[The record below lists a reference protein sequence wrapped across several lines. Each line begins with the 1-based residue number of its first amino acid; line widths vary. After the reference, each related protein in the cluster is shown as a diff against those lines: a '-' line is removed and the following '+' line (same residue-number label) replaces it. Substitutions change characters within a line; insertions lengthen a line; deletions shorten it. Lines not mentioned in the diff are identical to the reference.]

1 MLKEL
6 KELPEAAFELR
17 EISPVEKYL
26 GMEIVRDRP
35 AQKLWLHQQVYVNK
49 LRQRFIDEEQ
59 TGRVLKTPVS
69 VNAYAELMFDNEEFQ
84 SCEECRATTTDVRL
98 IVVCTTSL
106 KLVTSLWSLE
116 ADQSRCVWSA
126 MQMPTTLV
134 TSRIGRALAAT
145 FSSLEEP
152 QSPGRASASSVR
164 RSRRPSQY
172 TSRPTKSA
180 RRLAVYVSSL
190 QSSDCS
196 TQGSRFV
203 LHVDNASAITVALG
217 LGLKG
222 NLEHMERYYAWLQ
235 QMVKR
240 GKIALQYIPTSE
252 QPADFLT
259 KALHFPAFNRCSV
272 VIGQVR
278 PADVGDGDDEVQH

>member
-84 SCEECRATTTDVRL
+84 SCEEVEYRQKVGLLQFAATTTRPD
-98 IVVCTTSL
+98 IAFACS
-106 KLVTSLWSLE
+106 KLGSGLT
-116 ADQSRCVWSA
+116 
-126 MQMPTTLV
+126 MPTTLV